1 MILYH
6 NRHQK
11 EFVAAIK
18 TNRLVALRAEDK
30 EEGRFVRIDS
40 LTWVGQPSPSLI
52 RFASYTT
59 PRTNLS
65 ES

>member
-40 LTWVGQPSPSLI
+40 LTWAGQPISAAQINLI
-52 RFASYTT
+52 DF
-59 PRTNLS
+59 LKS
-65 ES
+65 EHLK